1 MFSRVPPI
9 PSALD
14 EIASEEREQTGTDNP
29 DSNEMTGSS
38 IPKKPKHIRS
48 DLWDVRLHFICNCF
62 IHTLE
67 YTYYDS
73 L

>member
-14 EIASEEREQTGTDNP
+14 EIASEESEQTGTDNP

-38 IPKKPKHIRS
+38 IPKKPKNIRS
-48 DLWDVRLHFICNCF
+48 DLWDVRLHFICNC
-62 IHTLE
+62 LQL
-67 YTYYDS
+67 YTYT
-73 L
+73 